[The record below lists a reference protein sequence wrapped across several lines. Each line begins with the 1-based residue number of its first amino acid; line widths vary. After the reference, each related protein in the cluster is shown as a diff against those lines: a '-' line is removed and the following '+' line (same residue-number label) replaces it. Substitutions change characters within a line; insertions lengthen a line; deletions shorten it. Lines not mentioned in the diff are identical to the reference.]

1 MTGISIGWL
10 ARRRAR
16 KAAAG
21 NAYAGLMK
29 AALAPDFYLTGDVA
43 DTFEGRAG
51 MVMVHAALALRRM
64 KGIPGKEAA
73 GLAAALNMRVLDGF
87 DAAYREQGVGD
98 SSIARKVRKLAE
110 AYYGLGLALTA
121 ALNETSDEARKSGV
135 EAVLARN
142 AVTESSRAAG
152 LAAWLCT
159 LADGLEAQQ
168 DSEILAGNLDWQ
180 TGAKV
185 R

>member
-1 MTGISIGWL
+1 M
-10 ARRRAR
+10 
-16 KAAAG
+16 
-21 NAYAGLMK
+21 
-29 AALAPDFYLTGDVA
+29 
-43 DTFEGRAG
+43 
-51 MVMVHAALALRRM
+51 
-64 KGIPGKEAA
+64 
-73 GLAAALNMRVLDGF
+73 
-87 DAAYREQGVGD
+87 GD

-110 AYYGLGLALTA
+110 AYYGMGLALTA
-121 ALNETSDEARKSGV
+121 ALDETSAEARKSAV
-135 EAVLARN
+135 EGVLARN

>member
-1 MTGISIGWL
+1 VTGISIGWL

-16 KAAAG
+16 KAAAR

-29 AALAPDFYLTGDVA
+29 AALAPDFYLAGDVA
-43 DTFEGRAG
+43 DTFEGRAA
-51 MVMVHAALALRRM
+51 MVMVNAALALRRIR
-64 KGIPGKEAA
+64 GIPGPEGKR
-73 GLAAALNMRVLDGF
+73 LATALNTSVLDGF

-121 ALNETSDEARKSGV
+121 ALDETSAETRKSGV

-142 AVTESSRAAG
+142 GVTESSRAAG
-152 LAAWLCT
+152 LGAWLCA

-180 TGAKV
+180 AGSKV